1 VLDGGTR
8 CITCDPGFYYDD
20 GNGCMMCTV
29 CQETTFVLYACNRT
43 FDTVSFRL
51 FCFQL
56 FAFGSFAFGSFA
68 FDT

>member
-1 VLDGGTR
+1 
-8 CITCDPGFYYDD
+8 
-20 GNGCMMCTV
+20 MMCTV